1 MSLENPPDW
10 IKKSEIWQN
19 REDYDFDTSKE
30 IPLYECKIKSM
41 KDLKNVFKTIV
52 FWKIPSPYPYELWK
66 HILNPKNNAK
76 VVEYIDRKYQDSRI
90 MHLHEFMSMNEA
102 YTQLELSIVYNE
114 IEVLKYLHDREKDL
128 GENEPLYMYKEN
140 EYLMESA
147 VEFERLEIGELAASN
162 GNLEILMY
170 LHENECPW
178 DSGTVY
184 SAAHKGKLECLKYA
198 VEPGGNAENGCE
210 YSLVMLKNYSERSGN
225 KEIQDYVKTLE

>member
-1 MSLENPPDW
+1 LNLRGW
-10 IKKSEIWQN
+10 KLHKRNYLWNSEI
-19 REDYDFDTSKE
+19 
-30 IPLYECKIKSM
+30 C
-41 KDLKNVFKTIV
+41 
-52 FWKIPSPYPYELWK
+52 
-66 HILNPKNNAK
+66 
-76 VVEYIDRKYQDSRI
+76 
-90 MHLHEFMSMNEA
+90 
-102 YTQLELSIVYNE
+102 
-114 IEVLKYLHDREKDL
+114 
-128 GENEPLYMYKEN
+128 
-140 EYLMESA
+140 
-147 VEFERLEIGELAASN
+147 ELAASN